1 MISLARTI
9 EYGFYLFLFL
19 LPWQTRLIWRE
30 AKLNG
35 FTWEYG
41 RFSLYATQLLLLALL
56 LLYGVW
62 LARLGRLRLHKFTR
76 LLARFREPAVLIYW
90 FCVALVAV
98 AGLSLLWA
106 LDVQIAYY
114 RWLVLAQAVALMSF
128 VTLFDLKL
136 EKIAVAFVA
145 SAAVQGIFAIW
156 QFLTQYVPANKWFGL
171 AEHLST
177 IGGSIIL
184 QTDSER
190 WLRAYGSLP
199 HPNILA
205 GWLVVGVLFLLYLA
219 LRARTMSQ
227 RLFVLAS
234 LVAMVPAIFFTF
246 GRSAWIALLFTL
258 ILLGF
263 WLTRQPERQWRGP
276 FWQIIFLI
284 TLMTAILGLNLSG
297 PFVTRLQGIEPLEV
311 NSIQLRFTFTEQAW
325 QLIKHHPLG
334 GVGIGNYT
342 LGVQQEINSTWPGY
356 YYQPV
361 HNIFLLALAELGLLG
376 AVIFFSLLGMLL
388 WTASRSLRTLEQAV
402 VLLGLVA
409 ALTISLFDH
418 YFWTLEFGV
427 LFFWLLVG
435 LNLKQLKRSS

>member
-1 MISLARTI
+1 MLSTYCLTPLGQCWPARFFTSIAAGPTRSSSPWPMISLARTI

-30 AKLNG
+30 ARLNG

-41 RFSLYATQLLLLALL
+41 RLSLYATQLLLLALL

-106 LDVQIAYY
+106 LEVQIAYY

-219 LRARTMSQ
+219 LLAQTTSQ
-227 RLFVLAS
+227 RLFVLGR
-234 LVAMVPAIFFTF
+234 LVVIVPAIFFTF
-246 GRSAWIALLFTL
+246 GRSAWIALLLTL

-263 WLTRQPERQWRGP
+263 WLTRQPERQWRGL
-276 FWQIIFLI
+276 FWQIVFLI
-284 TLMTAILGLNLSG
+284 
-297 PFVTRLQGIEPLEV
+297 
-311 NSIQLRFTFTEQAW
+311 
-325 QLIKHHPLG
+325 
-334 GVGIGNYT
+334 
-342 LGVQQEINSTWPGY
+342 
-356 YYQPV
+356 
-361 HNIFLLALAELGLLG
+361 
-376 AVIFFSLLGMLL
+376 
-388 WTASRSLRTLEQAV
+388 
-402 VLLGLVA
+402 
-409 ALTISLFDH
+409 
-418 YFWTLEFGV
+418 
-427 LFFWLLVG
+427 
-435 LNLKQLKRSS
+435 

>member
-1 MISLARTI
+1 MT
-9 EYGFYLFLFL
+9 
-19 LPWQTRLIWRE
+19 P
-30 AKLNG
+30 
-35 FTWEYG
+35 
-41 RFSLYATQLLLLALL
+41 
-56 LLYGVW
+56 
-62 LARLGRLRLHKFTR
+62 
-76 LLARFREPAVLIYW
+76 PAH
-90 FCVALVAV
+90 F
-98 AGLSLLWA
+98 
-106 LDVQIAYY
+106 
-114 RWLVLAQAVALMSF
+114 
-128 VTLFDLKL
+128 
-136 EKIAVAFVA
+136 
-145 SAAVQGIFAIW
+145 
-156 QFLTQYVPANKWFGL
+156 
-171 AEHLST
+171 
-177 IGGSIIL
+177 
-184 QTDSER
+184 
-190 WLRAYGSLP
+190 
-199 HPNILA
+199 LA

-219 LRARTMSQ
+219 LLAQTTSQ

-234 LVAMVPAIFFTF
+234 LVAIVPAIFFTF
-246 GRSAWIALLFTL
+246 GRSAWIALLLTL

-409 ALTISLFDH
+409 PLTLSPFDH